1 MFLHNLFNHKL
12 IRSMQKMHKIGLK
25 TLVNFDIQGGLK
37 QRIVYS
43 KVDFGVKPILYLKR
57 FYFSYST
64 IYIQV

>member
-1 MFLHNLFNHKL
+1 
-12 IRSMQKMHKIGLK
+12 MQKMHKIGLK